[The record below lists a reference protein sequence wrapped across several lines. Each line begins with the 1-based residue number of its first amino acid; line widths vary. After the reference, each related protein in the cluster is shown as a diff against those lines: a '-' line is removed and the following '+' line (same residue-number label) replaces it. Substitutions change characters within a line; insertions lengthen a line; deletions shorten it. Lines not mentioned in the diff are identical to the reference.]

1 MTLTKYFG
9 FGSLIIDLGVCE
21 HSVCESVYLYIYM
34 SVRAAYTL
42 DFTVLVPI
50 AITCDGETLTHH
62 SQ

>member
-21 HSVCESVYLYIYM
+21 LGVYTYIYM

-50 AITCDGETLTHH
+50 AITCDGETLKK
-62 SQ
+62 SRLIN